1 MYNVISLFIVT
12 LASTVTVALPST
24 YNCSVGTVIVKVISL
39 GFTRIVLVAVAVS
52 YLSLPNVEV
61 TLFEPA
67 CKLLMFLKI
76 PVPFII
82 STDLISSFILI
93 FKIVF
98 TSIGREI
105 NKVAF
110 SPNLT
115 VSPVILKL
123 YLMTLSA
130 WKVVLKS
137 VLFQYEPP

>member
-1 MYNVISLFIVT
+1 M
-12 LASTVTVALPST
+12 
-24 YNCSVGTVIVKVISL
+24 
-39 GFTRIVLVAVAVS
+39 LVAVAVS

-76 PVPFII
+76 PAPFII
-82 STDLISSFILI
+82 SNDLISSFILI
-93 FKIVF
+93 FKIVL
-98 TSIGREI
+98 TYIGREI

-123 YLMTLSA
+123 YLITLSA